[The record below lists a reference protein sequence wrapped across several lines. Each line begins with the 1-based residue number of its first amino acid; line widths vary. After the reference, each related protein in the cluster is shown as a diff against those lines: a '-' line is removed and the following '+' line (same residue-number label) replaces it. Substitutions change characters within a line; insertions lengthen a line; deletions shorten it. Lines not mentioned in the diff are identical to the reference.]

1 MIAPPGELSAILF
14 GVHGVRG
21 SIRGFRTAAAVSVIM
36 LGLGGSVCVTGAS
49 AGALSADDE
58 HLYKLAFDSAHK
70 QKFDWA
76 LSAIHK
82 AHNKL
87 LAKVLEW
94 QYYVTPGSGAEFGE
108 ITTFIKANPDWPQ
121 QATLERRAEE
131 AITAATPK
139 SAIIDWF
146 DQHAP
151 TSVDGAMAY
160 GKALLDQGRAD
171 EATDLV
177 RKFWI
182 SGNFGQA
189 QERIFLNNFEEQIRD
204 EDDIA
209 RLDRLMWDHHDD
221 AIRQQM
227 TRVDADHKLLAQAR
241 LAFDNEASNSESLAK
256 NLPASVKDD
265 PGLIYE
271 WVRYRRN
278 HDDDDG
284 AIQLLRDP
292 AHDQVRPDLWWSER
306 AVLARRALQ
315 KGNISVAYDL
325 AQNHN
330 QVDGTGYADAEWL
343 SGWIALRF
351 LSDATQGLDH
361 FSRMYDH
368 VVIPR
373 SRSRAAYWAGRA
385 AEALGQGDEA
395 VRWFNLAAQN
405 VTTFYGQLAVDR
417 LHQDQQWALPPDP
430 KPTPADIAQFERQ
443 EMTQAAHLLGQI
455 KETELVK
462 PFMLRAIDLA
472 QTPGERELA
481 ANLALSLGRPD
492 IAVTVAKQS
501 ERQGVPLIQ
510 SGYPVLPSAGEKP
523 EHALVLSLI
532 RQESAFHADAV
543 SSVGAKGLMQLMP
556 ATAAQI
562 AKALKVAFK
571 KKDNLSAQLTAN
583 PALNIKLGSAY
594 VGDLLSDFNGSYVL
608 TAAAYNAG
616 PGRVRHWVKDMGDPR
631 GSEVDPIDW
640 IESIP
645 YYETRDYVQR
655 VLEATQIYRRKL
667 GAATTSQLDRDI
679 KR

>member
-1 MIAPPGELSAILF
+1 
-14 GVHGVRG
+14 
-21 SIRGFRTAAAVSVIM
+21 M

-49 AGALSADDE
+49 AGALTADDE

-189 QERIFLNNFEEQIRD
+189 QERIFLNDFEEQIRD
-204 EDDIA
+204 QDDIA

>member
-1 MIAPPGELSAILF
+1 MSGFEV
-14 GVHGVRG
+14 GGVRR

-36 LGLGGSVCVTGAS
+36 LCLGATPSR

-70 QKFDWA
+70 QHFDWA
-76 LSAIHK
+76 LTATHK

-108 ITTFIKANPDWPQ
+108 ITSFMRANPDWPQ
-121 QATLERRAEE
+121 QTTLERRAEE

-139 SAIIDWF
+139 SAILDWF

-160 GKALLDQGRAD
+160 GKALLEQGR
-171 EATDLV
+171 TDQAAELV
-177 RKFWI
+177 RKFWV
-182 SGNFGQA
+182 SGNFGQV
-189 QERIFLNNFEEQIRD
+189 QERLFLNNFEEQIRD

-209 RLDRLMWDHHDD
+209 RLDRLLWDHQDS
-221 AIRQQM
+221 AVRQQM
-227 TRVDADHKLLAQAR
+227 SRVDADHKLLAQAR
-241 LAFDNEASNSESLAK
+241 LAFDNEASNAESLAR

-278 HDDDDG
+278 RDDDDG
-284 AIQLLRDP
+284 AVQLLRHP
-292 AHDQVRPDLWWSER
+292 AHDQVRPDLWWTER

-315 KGNISVAYDL
+315 KGNVSVAYDI
-325 AQNHN
+325 AQNHG
-330 QVDGTGYADAEWL
+330 QTDGAGFADAEWL

-385 AEALGQGDEA
+385 CEVLGQGDEA

-405 VTTFYGQLAVDR
+405 VTTFYGQLAVSR
-417 LHQDQQWALPPDP
+417 IHQDQLQALPPDP
-430 KPTPADIAQFERQ
+430 KPTQADITQFEQQ

-455 KETELVK
+455 KETDLVR

-481 ANLALSLGRPD
+481 AKLAQSLGRPD

-510 SGYPVLPSAGEKP
+510 SGYPIVPSAGDKP

-543 SSVGAKGLMQLMP
+543 SGVGAKGLMQLMP

-583 PALNIKLGSAY
+583 PSLNVKLGSAY
-594 VGDLLSDFNGSYVL
+594 VGDLLNDFNGSYLL

-616 PGRVRHWVKDMGDPR
+616 PGRVRHWLKDMGDPR
-631 GSEVDPIDW
+631 TAEVDAVDW

-645 YYETRDYVQR
+645 YWETRDYVQR

-667 GAATTSQLDRDI
+667 GSATTSQLERDI

>member
-1 MIAPPGELSAILF
+1 
-14 GVHGVRG
+14 VRR
-21 SIRGFRTAAAVSVIM
+21 SIRGFRSAAAASVFALS
-36 LGLGGSVCVTGAS
+36 LGASSAS

-70 QKFDWA
+70 QHFDWA
-76 LSAIHK
+76 LTATHK

-94 QYYVTPGSGAEFGE
+94 QYYVTANSGAEFGE
-108 ITTFIKANPDWPQ
+108 VTAFMRANPDWPQ
-121 QATLERRAEE
+121 QTTLERRAEE
-131 AITAATPK
+131 AISAATPH
-139 SAIIDWF
+139 SLILDWF

-151 TSVDGAMAY
+151 ATVDGAMAY
-160 GKALLDQGRAD
+160 GKALVEQNRIDQ
-171 EATDLV
+171 ATDLV
-177 RKFWI
+177 RKFWV
-182 SGNFGQA
+182 SGNFGQV
-189 QERIFLNNFEEQIRD
+189 QERLFLNNFEELLRD
-204 EDDIA
+204 EDDLA
-209 RLDRLMWDHHDD
+209 RLDRLLWDHNDQ
-221 AIRQQM
+221 AARQQM
-227 TRVDADHKLLAQAR
+227 GRVDADHKLLAQAR
-241 LAFDNEASNSESLAK
+241 LAFNNDASNAESLAAR
-256 NLPASVKDD
+256 LPASVKDD

-271 WVRYRRN
+271 WTRYRRN
-278 HDDDDG
+278 HDNDDG
-284 AIQLLRDP
+284 AIQLLRHP
-292 AHDQVRPDLWWSER
+292 AHDQVRPDLWWTER

-325 AQNHN
+325 AQNHG
-330 QVDGTGYADAEWL
+330 QSDGAGFADAEWL

-385 AEALGQGDEA
+385 CEAMGQGDEA

-405 VTTFYGQLAVDR
+405 VTTFYGQLAVSR
-417 LHQDQQWALPPDP
+417 IHQDQLWALPADP
-430 KPTPADIAQFERQ
+430 KPTQADIAHFEHQ
-443 EMTQAAHLLGQI
+443 EMTQVAHLLGEI
-455 KETELVK
+455 KETELVR
-462 PFMLRAIDLA
+462 PFMLRAIDFA

-481 ANLALSLGRPD
+481 ANLAASLGRAD
-492 IAVTVAKQS
+492 IAVTVARQS

-510 SGYPVLPSAGEKP
+510 SGYPMVASAGDKP

-532 RQESAFHADAV
+532 RQESAFHSEAV
-543 SSVGAKGLMQLMP
+543 SGAGAMGLMQLMP

-562 AKALKVAFK
+562 AKALKVVFK
-571 KKDNLSAQLTAN
+571 KKDNLNTQLTKN
-583 PALNIKLGSAY
+583 PALNVKIGSAY
-594 VGDLLSDFNGSYVL
+594 VADLLGDFNGSYVL

-631 GSEVDPIDW
+631 TSEVDPVDW

-645 YYETRDYVQR
+645 YWETRDYVQR

-667 GAATTSQLDRDI
+667 GSSNTPQLDRDI
-679 KR
+679 RR

>member
-1 MIAPPGELSAILF
+1 MLCLGAAPS
-14 GVHGVRG
+14 R
-21 SIRGFRTAAAVSVIM
+21 
-36 LGLGGSVCVTGAS
+36 

-70 QKFDWA
+70 QHFDWA
-76 LSAIHK
+76 LTSTHK

-108 ITTFIKANPDWPQ
+108 ITSFMRANPDWPQ
-121 QATLERRAEE
+121 LTTLERRAEE

-139 SAIIDWF
+139 SAILDWF
-146 DQHAP
+146 DTHAP
-151 TSVDGAMAY
+151 SSVDGAMAY
-160 GKALLDQGRAD
+160 GKALVDQGR
-171 EATDLV
+171 TDQAAELV
-177 RKFWI
+177 RKFWV
-182 SGNFGQA
+182 SGNFGQV
-189 QERIFLNNFEEQIRD
+189 QERLFLNNFDDLIRD
-204 EDDIA
+204 QDDIA
-209 RLDRLMWDHHDD
+209 RLDRLLWDHQDSGV
-221 AIRQQM
+221 RQQM
-227 TRVDADHKLLAQAR
+227 SRVDSDHKLLAQAR
-241 LAFDNEASNSESLAK
+241 LAFDNEASNAESLAK

-278 HDDDDG
+278 RDDDEG
-284 AIQLLRDP
+284 AVQLLRHP
-292 AHDQVRPDLWWSER
+292 AHDQVRPDLWWTER

-315 KGNISVAYDL
+315 KGNISVAYDI
-325 AQNHN
+325 AQNHG
-330 QVDGTGYADAEWL
+330 QTDGTGFADAEWL

-385 AEALGQGDEA
+385 CETLGQGDEA

-405 VTTFYGQLAVDR
+405 VTTFYGQLAVSR
-417 LHQDQQWALPPDP
+417 IHQDQLQALPPDP
-430 KPTPADIAQFERQ
+430 RPSQSDIAQFEHQ

-455 KETELVK
+455 KETDLVR

-481 ANLALSLGRPD
+481 ANLAQSLGRPD

-510 SGYPVLPSAGEKP
+510 SGYPILPSAGDKP

-543 SSVGAKGLMQLMP
+543 SGAGAKGLMQLMP

-571 KKDNLSAQLTAN
+571 KKDNLSAQLTSN
-583 PALNIKLGSAY
+583 PSLNIKLGSAY
-594 VGDLLSDFNGSYVL
+594 VGDLLNDFNGSYLL

-616 PGRVRHWVKDMGDPR
+616 PGRVRRWVKDMGDPR
-631 GSEVDPIDW
+631 THDIDPVDW

-645 YYETRDYVQR
+645 YWETRDYVQR

-667 GAATTSQLDRDI
+667 GAANSSQLDRDI